1 MPISP
6 LRMSVMRGAKV
17 GSVKGFEPLKKEVYT
32 LSSKN
37 KVKLGGRVIKGKEV
51 TDRTSDKIKPTDE
64 LTGGPAWRR
73 KDQSAAPKTSEPKY
87 KLGGKSTT
95 PKTENKFTLSSNKK
109 KDNGFNALAAGSKS
123 YGQSGRSAPNI
134 GPTSNKSGYAKRDAK
149 LAAAKSTKASYYE
162 SSRKAKK

>member
-32 LSSKN
+32 LGSKN
-37 KVKLGGRVIKGKEV
+37 KVKLGGKVIKGKEI
-51 TDRTSDKIKPTDE
+51 TDRTSDKVKPTDE
-64 LTGGPAWRR
+64 LSGGPAWRR
-73 KDQSAAPKTSEPKY
+73 KDQSKSKPKLAAAPTKPKEP
-87 KLGGKSTT
+87 
-95 PKTENKFTLSSNKK
+95 KFTLSASKK
-109 KDNGFNALAAGSKS
+109 KDNGFNSLAAGSKS

-149 LAAAKSTKASYYE
+149 LAAAKTTKASYYE